1 MSGVVQDHPSG
12 SSHLGFQ
19 GMAFLK
25 QEKAPQVG
33 LEPTTLRLTE
43 GFQVV
48 AGSCGLLL
56 RHSSSCFYRIFR
68 LAEWSKVFAS
78 VCGLLRLQNGKQT
91 ATFSGLM
98 SGNQQQSVIMIQ
110 V

>member
-1 MSGVVQDHPSG
+1 LQI
-12 SSHLGFQ
+12 
-19 GMAFLK
+19 
-25 QEKAPQVG
+25 
-33 LEPTTLRLTE
+33 
-43 GFQVV
+43 V
-48 AGSCGLLL
+48 ADSFIFLLL
-56 RHSSSCFYRIFR
+56 PNLWPSE
-68 LAEWSKVFAS
+68 LSKVFAS

>member
-1 MSGVVQDHPSG
+1 M
-12 SSHLGFQ
+12 
-19 GMAFLK
+19 
-25 QEKAPQVG
+25 
-33 LEPTTLRLTE
+33 
-43 GFQVV
+43 
-48 AGSCGLLL
+48 LLL
-56 RHSSSCFYRIFR
+56 GVADC
-68 LAEWSKVFAS
+68 FAS